1 MVRIFIGA
9 GIKLIDMILIDN
21 KVRATLNFLS
31 LYCLLAM
38 LIACSPRKNADPE
51 IVAPTVDSTSSPLQP
66 ADAPDSAI
74 LNLSAKILAV
84 LRSKDYQQIATY
96 IHPEDG
102 VRFSPYGFV
111 DTAHDLRF
119 TPAAF
124 SETLQK
130 KASAK
135 LLWGFYDGTG
145 DSIRLTVRQYF
156 AKFVYDVDFLNA
168 EKTSLDSIIG
178 RGNSLINLPKVYP
191 NAVFTESHFSGFDK
205 KYDGMDWRSLRLVYK
220 KKEQQFYLVGII
232 HDQWT
237 T

>member
-1 MVRIFIGA
+1 V
-9 GIKLIDMILIDN
+9 
-21 KVRATLNFLS
+21 
-31 LYCLLAM
+31 
-38 LIACSPRKNADPE
+38 
-51 IVAPTVDSTSSPLQP
+51 
-66 ADAPDSAI
+66 I

-84 LRSKDYQQIATY
+84 LRTKDYQQLAPY
-96 IHPEDG
+96 IHPDEG

-124 SETLQK
+124 SETLK
-130 KASAK
+130 KKPSVK
-135 LLWGFYDGTG
+135 LLWGFYDGSG
-145 DSIRLTVRQYF
+145 DSIRLTVPEYF
-156 AKFVYDVDFLNA
+156 GKFVYDVDFLHA

-178 RGNSLINLPKVYP
+178 RGNSLINLPQVYP
-191 NAVFTESHFSGFDK
+191 NTVFTESHFSGFDK

-220 KKEQQFYLVGII
+220 QKGQQFYLVGIV